1 MATKK
6 VNIIIEEGTTII
18 IDDKEY
24 NGDVEVD
31 EKIAETLIST
41 GKGKQWQVN

>member
-1 MATKK
+1 MATKVK
-6 VNIIIEEGTTII
+6 VIIEEGTTII

-24 NGDVEVD
+24 KGDVEVD
-31 EKIAETLIST
+31 EKIAETLIRT